1 MWGERCLVKF
11 RKVPFSQRAIGVHR
25 TLERVVN
32 RGVRTFDGV
41 LGRLHLG
48 GRRADYDDLTYA
60 FEGGPNDALRAKHY
74 DKSLRLLWKAEQH
87 APWSSFHDANGL
99 ERELQDQAHKSL
111 SSAEERELRRIRS
124 DEFRALLDREYTLRE
139 KQALVN
145 ILTAIGH
152 GEAYAWL
159 VAADLVG
166 TVKSTGAKAASAAQ
180 VIEEAKH
187 FVVLREL
194 VHAFGV
200 EVPRLSAWE
209 YVLLEQVMK
218 LDGLEKFFGM
228 NVVVEGIALSMFGA
242 LSHLPGMEILR
253 LFHLDEARHAAL
265 PVNYLK
271 DFPLST
277 WQKHSP
283 RRRVSRL
290 RLLLPAV
297 PLVWAL
303 EEDCAELGIDA
314 FEFGGAVIRKVS
326 KLAERAGFYLPIPI
340 EGVSGGLNLIFNGY
354 CKLTRAEHGFR
365 DFRECESTRGTR
377 ELAVERS
384 SLALA

>member
-1 MWGERCLVKF
+1 MRF
-11 RKVPFSQRAIGVHR
+11 RKVPVNRRAVGVHR

-32 RGVRTFDGV
+32 RGVRTVDGV
-41 LGRLHLG
+41 LGKLHLG
-48 GRRADYDDLTYA
+48 GRRADYDDLAYA

-87 APWSSFHDANGL
+87 APWSSFSDANPL
-99 ERELQDQAHKSL
+99 EQELQRQAEQSLNARELQ
-111 SSAEERELRRIRS
+111 ELRRIRS
-124 DEFRALLDREYTLRE
+124 SEFRELLEREYTPRE
-139 KQALVN
+139 RQALVN

-159 VAADLVG
+159 VAAELVG

-187 FVVLREL
+187 FLVLREL
-194 VHAFGV
+194 VHAFGE

-242 LSHLPGMEILR
+242 LSHLPGMEVLR
-253 LFHLDEARHAAL
+253 LFHLDESRHAAL

-283 RRRVSRL
+283 RKRLSRL

-326 KLAERAGFYLPIPI
+326 KLAQRAGFFLPIPI
-340 EGVSGGLNLIFNGY
+340 EGVSGGLNLLFNGY
-354 CKLTRAEHGFR
+354 CKLTRSGHGFR
-365 DFRECESTRGTR
+365 DFRACESTRGAR
-377 ELAVERS
+377 ELGVERS
-384 SLALA
+384 ALALA